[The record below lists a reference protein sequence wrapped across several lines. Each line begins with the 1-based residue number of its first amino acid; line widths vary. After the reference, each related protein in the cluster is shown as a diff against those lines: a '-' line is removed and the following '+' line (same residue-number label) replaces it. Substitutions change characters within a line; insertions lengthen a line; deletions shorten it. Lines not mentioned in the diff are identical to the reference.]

1 MTQPQ
6 KDYLTELL
14 NKEAAMDNS
23 PLKLK
28 KQALNKAIIGINE
41 KISELNEKRTI
52 LIAKRAI
59 VVAIIAEREV
69 TATALSDV
77 IIVEE

>member
-14 NKEAAMDNS
+14 NKEAAMDNN

-28 KQALNKAIIGINE
+28 KQALNKAILGINE
-41 KISELNEKRTI
+41 KMNELNEKRTA
-52 LIAKRAI
+52 LIVKRDII
-59 VVAIIAEREV
+59 VAVIAEREA
-69 TATALSDV
+69 TATALADV
-77 IIVEE
+77 IVVEI